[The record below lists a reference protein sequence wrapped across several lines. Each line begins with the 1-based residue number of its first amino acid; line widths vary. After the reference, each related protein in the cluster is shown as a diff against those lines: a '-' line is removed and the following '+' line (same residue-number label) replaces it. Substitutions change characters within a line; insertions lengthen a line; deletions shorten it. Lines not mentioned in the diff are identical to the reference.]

1 MCLSSKQM
9 IAVLRFRHAENVWR
23 CTNETIQEVP
33 DGYWLPTHFILP
45 SSIFICGEKRRSCLW
60 CLYFHIFFCFSFEL
74 MCSHFGL
81 SKETCVEP
89 FSGSPA
95 STISLTFDNIPFP
108 SSVFYPPPH
117 PFQISPFSLSIPSL
131 PQQPNQA
138 ANARKRHFH
147 FLHCARVCSS
157 LFALT

>member
-1 MCLSSKQM
+1 MLKMSDVVQMRLFKKYQMDIDSPHILSF
-9 IAVLRFRHAENVWR
+9 LHPF
-23 CTNETIQEVP
+23 
-33 DGYWLPTHFILP
+33 
-45 SSIFICGEKRRSCLW
+45 SSVGKKRRSCLW